1 MQRSDY
7 ENIAKIIEDV
17 IGKDTLMCIRLL
29 EGIKFYFDK
38 KEREIQ
44 IIKSDSSPITFQAY
58 KISEWKKSAD
68 KAMDRYTKKLKKEA
82 AIEAEACSITGW
94 E

>member
-44 IIKSDSSPITFQAY
+44 IIKSDSNPITFQAY
-58 KISEWKKSAD
+58 KIS
-68 KAMDRYTKKLKKEA
+68 
-82 AIEAEACSITGW
+82 
-94 E
+94 

>member
-38 KEREIQ
+38 KAN
-44 IIKSDSSPITFQAY
+44 KMNLFS
-58 KISEWKKSAD
+58 
-68 KAMDRYTKKLKKEA
+68 
-82 AIEAEACSITGW
+82 
-94 E
+94 

>member
-29 EGIKFYFDK
+29 EGIKFYFEK

-58 KISEWKKSAD
+58 KISEWKKV
-68 KAMDRYTKKLKKEA
+68 L
-82 AIEAEACSITGW
+82 IELWIDIQKS
-94 E
+94 

>member
-29 EGIKFYFDK
+29 EGIKFYFEK

-58 KISEWKKSAD
+58 KISEWKKDAD
-68 KAMDRYTKKLKKEA
+68 RAMDRYTTVSYTHLTLPT
-82 AIEAEACSITGW
+82 ILRV
-94 E
+94 